1 VFENKE
7 FVLERL
13 FRGSIINY
21 RTFFME
27 EHGQVF
33 LRFSTQSVMQE
44 LPYNQMMKICSKY
57 PDLNKI
63 FNRYKLQIIKDS
75 KPIPLDYIMV
85 LPKRIT
91 RKIAKQSKKKLIVRQ
106 KEEIEYQLKEKK
118 REMARQEQTMSQQDQ
133 KDFYNN
139 YIDDQHVTDHLRT
152 AFKLENL
159 LKNVVIRKLAKIRE
173 IKNKKSLKESVQ
185 LILKQN

>member
-1 VFENKE
+1 
-7 FVLERL
+7 
-13 FRGSIINY
+13 
-21 RTFFME
+21 
-27 EHGQVF
+27 
-33 LRFSTQSVMQE
+33 MQE
-44 LPYNQMMKICSKY
+44 LPYSAMMKICDKY

-91 RKIAKQSKKKLIVRQ
+91 RKVAKNSKRKMIARQ
-106 KEEIEYQLKEKK
+106 TEEIEYALKEKK
-118 REMARQEQTMSQQDQ
+118 REMASQGITMSPEQQKQ
-133 KDFYNN
+133 FYND
-139 YIDDQHVTDHLRT
+139 YIPDDFVSDHLKQ

-173 IKNKKSLKESVQ
+173 IKNKKALKESV
-185 LILKQN
+185 